1 VRLAAAAA
9 LAALLVVGCGGGGG
23 KGGSSD
29 AAAPPADAGAFQT
42 ANGFCA
48 QLPAL
53 SGGDLVGTWTVVAAC
68 ALSTGAPAG
77 CANVSM
83 LSLSLAAQGTVTF
96 NADQTASIDVT
107 VTMKKTS
114 DVATICVPGGD
125 CPSVQSTLAD
135 EARAGAGADAGTS
148 AGATCAASSA
158 DPTRCACEQDFAPH
172 VFQSAGSYR
181 FELPTYLQGQGGL
194 ELQGGY
200 GVQGNTL
207 VLDGFGFDGTE
218 LDLVAQR

>member
-1 VRLAAAAA
+1 VKLAAA
-9 LAALLVVGCGGGGG
+9 LAALLVVGCGGGGKAG
-23 KGGSSD
+23 PSDGGTL
-29 AAAPPADAGAFQT
+29 PADAGAFQT
-42 ANGFCA
+42 AQGFCTR
-48 QLPAL
+48 LPAL

-68 ALSTGAPAG
+68 ALSTGTPAG

-83 LSLSLAAQGTVTF
+83 VSLSLAAQGTVTF

-114 DVATICVPGGD
+114 SVATICVPGGD
-125 CPSVQSTLAD
+125 CASVQSTLAD
-135 EARAGAGADAGTS
+135 EATAGAGADAGTG

-158 DPTRCACEQDFAPH
+158 DPTRCDCEQDYVPH

-194 ELQGGY
+194 QLQGGY

-207 VLDGFGFDGTE
+207 VLDGFGCAGTE
-218 LDLVAQR
+218 LDLLAQR